1 MKTERK
7 NNLFGLF
14 FIAITLLLF
23 TPLNAEVISSDI
35 YGYSI
40 DFPEGFSIA
49 DCTQDERSVLFEHTM
64 VPVQAVIRVWPS
76 DSTKNSADCLNSTL
90 KKLSASGEVSEVR
103 WRNRDCSLSKI
114 SVPQNVLGQEMQGW
128 AVCIPLPSETDY
140 LCVISYCPKD
150 KFYDLEQ
157 FLLSIMD
164 SIMIDRASRREA
176 GIITTFAFPKT
187 SPVDITLNIA
197 GQKIKTQIDKD
208 DSQANQFV
216 VDREFAVFK
225 IFASTNLWKEAWQ
238 RFYRLIAKDAMG
250 RVKKPAFD
258 ISAALFNSEADEL
271 TVAQALL
278 TWTQGFGYE
287 RASATPDKAD
297 FTNIPAVLAGSGSD
311 CDSRSMLLMTLFKN
325 MNIDSVMYISVE
337 YSHAMA
343 GVYLEG
349 KQGQY
354 FELDGKKYLTGETTA
369 KDLTWGMISANM
381 QDRSKWIPVELYD

>member
-1 MKTERK
+1 MKTKR
-7 NNLFGLF
+7 NNKLVRL
-14 FIAITLLLF
+14 ILTAITLSFF
-23 TPLNAEVISSDI
+23 TQLNAEVISSDI

-49 DCTQDERSVLFEHTM
+49 DCSQDERSVLFEHTM
-64 VPVQAVIRVWPS
+64 VPVQTVIRVWPS
-76 DSTKNSADCLNSTL
+76 ESDKNSADCLNSTL
-90 KKLSASGEVSEVR
+90 KKLSAKGEVSELR
-103 WRNRDCSLSKI
+103 WRNQDCSISKI
-114 SVPQNVLGQEMQGW
+114 SVPQNVLGQEMEGW
-128 AVCIPLPSETDY
+128 AVCIPLPSQTDC

-176 GIITTFAFPKT
+176 GPVTSFAFPKT

-225 IFASTNLWKEAWQ
+225 IFASTNMWKEAWQ

-258 ISAALFNSEADEL
+258 ISAALFNSTTDEL

-287 RASATPDKAD
+287 RVSATADKAD
-297 FTNIPAVLAGSGSD
+297 FTNIPAVLAGRGSD

-343 GVYLEG
+343 GVYLDG

-369 KDLTWGMISANM
+369 KDLTWGMISADM

>member
-1 MKTERK
+1 MKNKLT
-7 NNLFGLF
+7 GLL
-14 FIAITLLLF
+14 FIAVSLF
-23 TPLNAEVISSDI
+23 MPLSGEVISSDI

-49 DCTQDERSVLFEHTM
+49 DCSQDERSVLFEHTM
-64 VPVQAVIRVWPS
+64 VPVQTVIRVWPS
-76 DSTKNSADCLNSTL
+76 DSGKSSEDCLNSTQ
-90 KKLSASGEVSEVR
+90 KKISATGEVSPVR
-103 WRNRDCSLSKI
+103 WRNQDCCVSRI
-114 SVPQNVLGQEMQGW
+114 SVPQNVLGQKMEGW
-128 AVCIPLPSETDY
+128 AVCIPLPSATDY
-140 LCVISYCPKD
+140 LCVISYCPED
-150 KFYDLEQ
+150 KFYNLEQ
-157 FLLSIMD
+157 FLLSVLD
-164 SIMIDRASRREA
+164 SIMIDRGSRREA
-176 GIITTFAFPKT
+176 GLITTFAFPKT
-187 SPVDITLNIA
+187 TPQSITLNIA
-197 GQKIKTQIDKD
+197 GQKIQTQLDKD

-225 IFASTNLWKEAWQ
+225 LFAETNMWKEAWQ

-250 RVKKPAFD
+250 RVKKAAFD
-258 ISAALFNSEADEL
+258 ISAALFNSTADEL

-297 FTNIPAVLAGSGSD
+297 FTNIPGVLAGLGSD

-325 MNIDSVMYISVE
+325 MNMDSVMYISVE

>member
-7 NNLFGLF
+7 NKLFGLF

-49 DCTQDERSVLFEHTM
+49 DCSQDERSVLFEHTM

-103 WRNRDCSLSKI
+103 WRTRDCSLSKI

-157 FLLSIMD
+157 FLLSILD

-197 GQKIKTQIDKD
+197 GQKINTQIDKD

-369 KDLTWGMISANM
+369 RDLTWGMISANM

>member
-258 ISAALFNSEADEL
+258 ISSALFNSEADEL